1 VQPVIE
7 VGAKVKI
14 IPESVVEL
22 KDKYIDYLYKERRNL
37 RLRDEYTFDEKT
49 NKFIKEEKGPLENF
63 TNKTKDEIEFLWN
76 KNHPLGGLLLFKD
89 GKGSF
94 LRPFSSPEETY
105 AVVASVE
112 KDSKGGDQVYLE
124 VDTGFPSRGPYR
136 LDQLVPVLSAI
147 APRESTTLQIVDGRP
162 IAIFKEAKES
172 ALIPR
177 VKIDESKRG
186 IEKKLK
192 PQDVKVGD
200 VVQLRASDVFIKD
213 EDGKYSVRMV
223 FPNQI
228 ITVLRDGFDPAA
240 EPFKA
245 YVVSKRGVI
254 ITLSDPVSNNPLIR
268 THVSKLSQRSLNTK
282 STRAKIQK
290 LKAVEDPVEIE
301 EAKEEA
307 TDATMIQ
314 GEVGSS
320 PVPHRS
326 SFNQVTH
333 KSKRLSKEGEPGVFK
348 ITLSDGNVFI
358 VQKHSVEEG
367 EWAGW
372 AVLSKSQLGVSD
384 TETTIDGVDYA
395 WESTWGLK
403 RDAIDA
409 VLKAANRL
417 NIMAPS
423 VEADKFRAAP
433 TRRWVNEYG
442 VSIEEFF
449 FDQSI
454 EKPQSPSGIYYEVYL
469 PSKIWQFEI
478 LERFYEADPEIAK
491 RQAFD
496 KYQDLSYYDNL
507 GPSAWRASQQRQ
519 KVELGIIP
527 PPMRQGPVYKP
538 EEYKPPEPGTEAFVD
553 WASVQEIILKLG
565 WVPWA
570 RYEKGTDVRW
580 NNNSEGQW
588 DMRLLPGFK
597 ASPYTMKGG
606 MYFAVPEGAEEPN
619 WHELL
624 TKGFTAPQYGLKG
637 KGVTPEGIGRFVYWN
652 PDHQILST
660 SFSKVSTVPFKSRGV
675 GEDLTDPS
683 SVEEAESTNTFDG
696 FYTVSDEG
704 EFMTSLAFDTV
715 YEDGY
720 LPQQLVTSKEEVG
733 STVEEVIITLQ
744 DAYGP
749 GIFNVV
755 TVVENQTELPVGI
768 NQPPEGKRIRA
779 VAFNNKVWMV
789 ADNIS
794 SERIVPVAMHEVGAH
809 GIRAIIGDK
818 AYMKLLS
825 EISNIIKTDAT
836 MAQAF
841 NAAKETLKERGMDSN
856 SWLVLEETMAYYV
869 EHNTPTKNT
878 FWSVLLH
885 YLLQGLHRLKLN
897 FSSNYGGWQIMVLAR
912 SAMKSYTEVSRGEH
926 GPAAIYMANILDM
939 PLYMA
944 DSEWKYKS
952 TLDDAMREG
961 IDPNTPV
968 DVIRDIIG
976 KPEGLARMLKVT
988 WGEKSIKED
997 EMLSFPAFIAA
1008 RRKTQEKAR
1017 FIIEPGI
1024 DLERAFFDYFSYV
1037 ERFENAIE
1045 QLGGKVERKPSLVHR
1060 LYKTKV
1066 NQMRGVFRDEY
1077 ETKFAEFIKG
1087 KKIKLGDFDA
1097 YVMAKHAPWRNKV
1110 MPGRKGTPSSGIW
1123 EFEHESRKE
1132 GEGRLSSE
1140 EILKELKG
1148 RLSTQQ
1154 MKDVEEAAQM
1164 IYNINEYRMFM
1175 LLEGGLVTQNL
1186 IDQWMGK
1193 PFTTANG
1200 VRQPANTDRKMFAAT
1215 YVPLKGANIN
1225 RVDEFFAGIFEEGRT
1240 AAGLEVKGLE
1250 SKKIMGRISPSES
1263 PFAHTMFQAE
1273 QTIDRVER
1281 NKVIL
1286 SLADTIFE
1294 NEKMLKNYFTIVH
1307 DKDLYPKGRKKTA
1320 AKTDPETGE
1329 LWLSDDNFGGLLPE
1343 ALKNKEHVMSF
1354 KRGGEQ
1360 WHILARDASIG
1371 RAFNR
1376 TRVREIGQFLKTLHM
1391 VNRYFAMIY
1400 TSLAPE
1406 FIPTNFSRD
1415 YQMALTSIV
1424 HATETRKGLSRDRAP
1439 ALAWKI
1445 TKSAFAAS
1453 RGMWKYHRTKEANTY
1468 WTRAAK
1474 LFSDSGGRIS
1484 FYGHGSAF
1492 DVEKEMQDFV
1502 DSATPLPMNVLL
1514 SKSGPRRVIKK
1525 GLKVLETRFGL
1536 NFLAD
1541 LNTAVE
1547 NTMRLATFDV
1557 MKNEMISNGMPE
1569 TEATEQAA
1577 DIAVQ
1582 LTVNFTMGGE
1592 LTPIFNAWWLFFKAS
1607 TAGSAK
1613 LATNFVRSKRLRKI
1627 AKTAVYAQMAVSISN
1642 YFLAGDDDEGRNR
1655 YGQVSMTQRS
1665 RQMYY
1670 YIPGADEF
1678 GKIPLG
1684 YGTNIPFVLGD
1695 TIVAVGMGQINPWEG
1710 AVHIFKS
1717 IIESFS
1723 PLYPA
1728 QSKSVLV
1735 SLLKTASPQIT
1746 DPIMDI
1752 ATNENW
1758 MGNPIYKVPYPGGSS
1773 PPPAYRSWSST
1784 TKSAKVISELINTA
1798 SFGSKY
1804 EAGYISIEPT
1814 LIDYWTRFLTG
1825 GLGDFVRRSG
1835 QLGFDFF
1842 DGNKKMATDTVTGQI
1857 SFNKIPWARRFIH
1870 DEVLGK
1876 RFNTRDFFD
1885 KYTEEVLNARNFY
1898 KGIVDDFGVG
1908 SAEYKDF
1915 LKSEHMRI
1923 AKLDPLRRAIE
1934 GEITKLYKLRAQIRR
1949 SRLIKEDVK
1958 FEKTKQIELAIE
1970 KLKAKFN
1977 GAFERILDRGVKW
1990 KFFKKAA

>member
-1 VQPVIE
+1 M
-7 VGAKVKI
+7 
-14 IPESVVEL
+14 
-22 KDKYIDYLYKERRNL
+22 ER
-37 RLRDEYTFDEKT
+37 F
-49 NKFIKEEKGPLENF
+49 
-63 TNKTKDEIEFLWN
+63 
-76 KNHPLGGLLLFKD
+76 
-89 GKGSF
+89 
-94 LRPFSSPEETY
+94 
-105 AVVASVE
+105 
-112 KDSKGGDQVYLE
+112 
-124 VDTGFPSRGPYR
+124 
-136 LDQLVPVLSAI
+136 
-147 APRESTTLQIVDGRP
+147 
-162 IAIFKEAKES
+162 
-172 ALIPR
+172 
-177 VKIDESKRG
+177 
-186 IEKKLK
+186 
-192 PQDVKVGD
+192 
-200 VVQLRASDVFIKD
+200 
-213 EDGKYSVRMV
+213 
-223 FPNQI
+223 
-228 ITVLRDGFDPAA
+228 FDP
-240 EPFKA
+240 
-245 YVVSKRGVI
+245 
-254 ITLSDPVSNNPLIR
+254 
-268 THVSKLSQRSLNTK
+268 
-282 STRAKIQK
+282 
-290 LKAVEDPVEIE
+290 
-301 EAKEEA
+301 
-307 TDATMIQ
+307 
-314 GEVGSS
+314 
-320 PVPHRS
+320 
-326 SFNQVTH
+326 
-333 KSKRLSKEGEPGVFK
+333 
-348 ITLSDGNVFI
+348 
-358 VQKHSVEEG
+358 
-367 EWAGW
+367 
-372 AVLSKSQLGVSD
+372 
-384 TETTIDGVDYA
+384 
-395 WESTWGLK
+395 
-403 RDAIDA
+403 
-409 VLKAANRL
+409 
-417 NIMAPS
+417 
-423 VEADKFRAAP
+423 
-433 TRRWVNEYG
+433 
-442 VSIEEFF
+442 
-449 FDQSI
+449 
-454 EKPQSPSGIYYEVYL
+454 
-469 PSKIWQFEI
+469 
-478 LERFYEADPEIAK
+478 DPEVAQK
-491 RQAFD
+491 QAFD
-496 KYQDLSYYDNL
+496 KYQDLSYYDDL
-507 GPSAWRASQQRQ
+507 PPHAWRASQQRQ
-519 KVELGIIP
+519 KVELGITP
-527 PPMRQGPVYKP
+527 PPMRQGPAFKQD
-538 EEYKPPEPGTEAFVD
+538 EYNPPEPGTEAWVD
-553 WASVQEIILKLG
+553 WASVQEIVLKLG

-570 RYEKGTDVRW
+570 RYEEGTDVRW
-580 NNNSEGQW
+580 NKNSSGQW

-597 ASPYTMKGG
+597 ASPYTAEGG
-606 MYFAVPEGAEEPN
+606 MYFSIPEGAPEPN
-619 WHELL
+619 WHDLI
-624 TKGFTAPQYGLKG
+624 TKGFTAPQYGLEGKKQKG
-637 KGVTPEGIGRFVYWN
+637 KGATPEGIGRFVYWN
-652 PDHQILST
+652 PDHKALSS
-660 SFSKVSTVPFKSRGV
+660 SFSKVSTASFKSRGI
-675 GEDLTDPS
+675 TD
-683 SVEEAESTNTFDG
+683 EAIGDPAVDENPESNNTWNG
-696 FYTVSDEG
+696 FYDISIEDG

-715 YEDGY
+715 YEEGY
-720 LPQQLVTSKEEVG
+720 LPQQLVSSKEEVG
-733 STVEEVIITLQ
+733 STVEEVIIALQ

-755 TVVENQTELPVGI
+755 TVVESQTELPVGI

-779 VAFNNKVWMV
+779 VAFNNKVWIV

-809 GIRAIIGDK
+809 GLRAIIGDK

-825 EISNIIKTDAT
+825 EISNLIKTDAT

-841 NAAKETLKERGMDSN
+841 NAAKETLKARGMDKN
-856 SWLVLEETMAYYV
+856 SWVVLEETMAYYV

-878 FWSVLLH
+878 FWNVLLQ

-897 FSSNYGGWQIMVLAR
+897 FSSNYGGWQVMVLAR
-912 SAMKSYTEVSRGEH
+912 SAMKSYTEVSRGEN
-926 GPAAIYMANILDM
+926 GPAVNYMANILDM

-968 DVIRDIIG
+968 DVIGDIIG
-976 KPEGLARMLKVT
+976 KPEGLARMMKVK

-997 EMLSFPAFIAA
+997 EMLSFPAFMAG

-1024 DLERAFFDYFSYV
+1024 DLERALFDYFAYV

-1045 QLGGKVERKPSLVHR
+1045 QLGGEVTRKPSVVHR

-1066 NQMRGVFRDEY
+1066 NQMRGVFRDDY

-1087 KKIKLGDFDA
+1087 KNIKLGDFDA
-1097 YVMAKHAPWRNKV
+1097 YIMAKHAPWRNKV

-1154 MKDVEEAAQM
+1154 MKDIEEAAQM

-1175 LLEGGLVTQNL
+1175 LLEGGLVSQDL
-1186 IDQWMGK
+1186 IDKWMGR

-1200 VRQPANTDRKMFAAT
+1200 VRQPANNDRKMFAAT

-1225 RVDEFFAGIFEEGRT
+1225 RVDEFFAGIFEEGRKV
-1240 AAGLEVKGLE
+1240 AGLDVKGLE
-1250 SKKIMGRISPSES
+1250 SRKIMGRISPSES

-1294 NEKMLKNYFTIVH
+1294 NEEMLKNHFTIVH
-1307 DKDLYPKGRKKTA
+1307 DKDLYPKGRKRSA
-1320 AKTDPETGE
+1320 AKTDPDTGD

-1376 TRVREIGQFLKTLHM
+1376 SRVREVGQFLKTLHM

-1406 FIPTNFSRD
+1406 FMPTNFSRD
-1415 YQMALTSIV
+1415 YQMALSSIV
-1424 HATETRKGLSRDRAP
+1424 HATETRKGLSRDRAAP
-1439 ALAWKI
+1439 LAWKI
-1445 TKSAFAAS
+1445 TKSAWAAS
-1453 RGMWKYHRTKEANTY
+1453 RGMWKYHRTKEANDY

-1492 DVEKEMQDFV
+1492 DVEKEIQDFV
-1502 DSATPLPMNVLL
+1502 DSAKPLPMNVLL
-1514 SKSGPRRVIKK
+1514 SKGGPRRVVKK
-1525 GLKVLETRFGL
+1525 GLRVLETRFGL
-1536 NFLAD
+1536 GFIND
-1541 LNTAVE
+1541 LNTSVE
-1547 NTMRLATFDV
+1547 NTMRLSTFDA
-1557 MKNEMISNGMPE
+1557 MRNEFINNGMPE

-1607 TAGSAK
+1607 TAGTAK

-1627 AKTAVYAQMAVSISN
+1627 ARNAVYAQMAISIAN

-1665 RQMYY
+1665 RQMYFY
-1670 YIPGADEF
+1670 VPGADEF
-1678 GKIPLG
+1678 GKLPLG

-1710 AVHIFKS
+1710 AVHLFKS
-1717 IIESFS
+1717 MIESFS

-1728 QSKSVLV
+1728 QSKSSLV
-1735 SLLKTASPQIT
+1735 SLIKTASPTIS
-1746 DPIMDI
+1746 DPIIDI

-1758 MGNPIYKVPYPGGSS
+1758 MGNPVYKVPYPGGSS

-1825 GLGDFVRRSG
+1825 GLGDFVRRSS

-1842 DGNKKMATDTVTGQI
+1842 DGNKKMATDTVTGEI
-1857 SFNKIPWARRFIH
+1857 SFNKIPIFRRFIH

-1885 KYTEEVLNARNFY
+1885 KYTEEVLNAKNFY
-1898 KGIVDDFGVG
+1898 QGIIYDFGVG
-1908 SAEYKDF
+1908 SPEYKDF
-1915 LKSEHMRI
+1915 LKSQHMRV
-1923 AKLDPLRRAIE
+1923 AKLDPLRKAIE
-1934 GEITKLYKLRAQIRR
+1934 GEITKLYKLRARIRR
-1949 SRLIKEDVK
+1949 SRLIRDDVK

-1970 KLKAKFN
+1970 KLKARFN
-1977 GAFERILDRGVKW
+1977 GAFEKTLDRGLR
-1990 KFFKKAA
+1990 FKKAA